1 MRWGGWGERSN
12 LLRQGR
18 GVRQGEERSEAWG
31 KRYEAGGREGLKE
44 GKERS
49 EAEEGERFEGWG
61 KKCLS
66 RGGEGKC
73 CERERGKDELCK
85 VKKEGE
91 RRSSVR

>member
-1 MRWGGWGERSN
+1 M
-12 LLRQGR
+12 
-18 GVRQGEERSEAWG
+18 
-31 KRYEAGGREGLKE
+31 KE

-73 CERERGKDELCK
+73 CERERWKDVLCK
-85 VKKEGE
+85 VKKGGGKK
-91 RRSSVR
+91 